1 MFKKFIVANWKM
13 HKTIKEALLFLEQFI
28 PLVKDVDDREIGIA
42 PTFLCI
48 ESVGKA
54 IKNTNIKLCAQ
65 NAFYKN
71 EGAYTGEI
79 SPSMLKDCGV
89 EYVIIG
95 HSERRKYFFESDE
108 IINKKIRACIKE
120 EMKVIFCIGETLEER
135 QNNKTFDI
143 LKSQIIMGLKDIDMP
158 DFINIA
164 YEPVWAIGT
173 GVVATESQIKEAHIF
188 IKEQIKNLYGDS
200 ADKIRVLYGGSVTP
214 ENIKSI
220 MTTENVDGVLVGG
233 ASLDALK
240 FSKIVKYEKSI

>member
-48 ESVGKA
+48 ESVGKT

-65 NAFYKN
+65 NAFYENK
-71 EGAYTGEI
+71 GAYTGEI

-95 HSERRKYFFESDE
+95 HSERRKYFFENDE

-120 EMKVIFCIGETLEER
+120 EIKVIFCIGETLEER

-143 LKSQIIMGLKDIDMP
+143 LKSQIIMGLKDINMP

-173 GVVATESQIKEAHIF
+173 GVVATESQIREAHIF
-188 IKEQIKNLYGDS
+188 IKEQIKNLYGAL

-233 ASLDALK
+233 ASLDPLK
-240 FSKIVKYEKSI
+240 FSKIVKYEQ